1 MAITINGGTRTK
13 YFKGWDSLKNPT
25 ANTTTY
31 VATSGGT
38 TTVASLKD
46 MSISTLSPV
55 KSLVNNTISANKT
68 ITSIVNNTPTICDAT
83 AFPNVV
89 SLATGIGRLTLNTVN
104 GALSLRFK
112 CSSTNTVAGSTY
124 LSGYTNGS
132 LADIINKLVLG
143 AIAGRTPTTGIVNV
157 YSSGKI
163 PNPNIYTKNII
174 DLSAFSDNG
183 LTYTNGTVLLSPRHI
198 MCSAHA
204 QFSDGSVHTYTDKN
218 GNTHTRTVVRNIRG
232 LGTACDF
239 ALGYLDAPITEITPY
254 SVLPEDSV
262 LKTKLPGATSLP
274 VSVTSGIP
282 GFLVKQRWALGVNG
296 ADQSIRQ
303 VHVGVNQYLG
313 GTLSMNGIP
322 SLAGPAFYHAGYFP
336 YVSFSLPANDIRNFY
351 RGLWCT
357 KGDNGDSG
365 SPALL
370 PTGLTTD
377 TGTPLTIC
385 LGQTS
390 TQIHGAA
397 LNALI
402 PFINSSMNSIKDVG
416 DTTVYAVDVV
426 NTSTKVCYKPDGT
439 PTTLSEWWNSL
450 PSY

>member
-1 MAITINGGTRTK
+1 MPITINGGSATK
-13 YFKGWDSLKNPT
+13 LFQGWNSTKNPT

-31 VATSGGT
+31 VGTLGGN
-38 TTVASLKD
+38 
-46 MSISTLSPV
+46 ISTSTVRDTSIATISPTY
-55 KSLVNNTISANKT
+55 SLVNNTVSCNKT
-68 ITSIVNNTPTICDAT
+68 ITGFVNNTPTICDT
-83 AFPNVV
+83 TTFPNVV
-89 SLATGIGRLTLNTVN
+89 TLTTGKADLKLNTADGDLV
-104 GALSLRFK
+104 LKFD
-112 CSSTNTVAGSTY
+112 CSKTTTNFGSSY
-124 LSGYTNGS
+124 LGGFTNGS

-143 AIAGRTPTTGIVNV
+143 AIAGRPPTAGIVNV

-163 PNPNIYTKNII
+163 PNPNVYTKNII

-183 LTYTNGTVLLSPRHI
+183 PTYSNGTVLLSPRHI
-198 MCSAHA
+198 MCSAHS

-218 GNTHTRTVVRNIRG
+218 GNTHTRTIVRNIRG
-232 LGTACDF
+232 LGTSCDF
-239 ALGYLDAPITEITPY
+239 ALGYLDAPITAITPY
-254 SVLPEDSV
+254 SILPEESV
-262 LKTKLPGATSLP
+262 LKTKLPVASNL
-274 VSVTSGIP
+274 SMSITSGIP
-282 GFLVKQRWALGVNG
+282 GFIVHQRYPIGG
-296 ADQSIRQ
+296 GDYIRQ
-303 VHVGVNQYLG
+303 IQAGIHQYLG

-322 SLAGPAFYHAGYFP
+322 ALAGPAYYHPAY
-336 YVSFSLPANDIRNFY
+336 YSSFATNDIRAFY
-351 RGLWCT
+351 RGVWNT
-357 KGDNGDSG
+357 TITGGDSG
-365 SPALL
+365 SPSLL
-370 PTGLTTD
+370 PTGLTTA

-390 TQIHGAA
+390 STIHGAA